1 MIILK
6 QMVVT
11 DFQLRYQGSALGY
24 AWSLLKPL
32 FMFAI
37 LYGVFGFVLKT
48 GGSVDNFPVYLL
60 LGILLWNFFAE
71 VTTISVGAIVGKG
84 DIIRKLNFPKFVL
97 ILSGVFSAMINL
109 GISFIVMIIFMAI
122 SHVHI
127 SNLALLF
134 PLLIIELV
142 IFAFSIG
149 LILSAMFVRY
159 RDISYIWEI
168 FLQIFFFFFSI
179 IYTVDYVSNQ
189 SRLLAKIQMVNPLA
203 QIIQDSRH
211 LLVTPQAQTGVTIFG
226 SYTYYLVPI
235 SIVILAM
242 IFGVS
247 YFRKKAPRFAEE
259 V

>member
-109 GISFIVMIIFMAI
+109 GISFIVMIVFMAI

-127 SNLALLF
+127 SNLAFLF

-149 LILSAMFVRY
+149 LILNY
-159 RDISYIWEI
+159 
-168 FLQIFFFFFSI
+168 
-179 IYTVDYVSNQ
+179 
-189 SRLLAKIQMVNPLA
+189 LLTC
-203 QIIQDSRH
+203 D
-211 LLVTPQAQTGVTIFG
+211 TF
-226 SYTYYLVPI
+226 
-235 SIVILAM
+235 
-242 IFGVS
+242 
-247 YFRKKAPRFAEE
+247 
-259 V
+259 